1 MSITLPFDDFRN
13 LIAQLPVPDRTAA
26 EAARAAFEKRNASAS
41 GGQIGDFAA
50 WYASIAGASRQ
61 IMRPQVAIF
70 AGTHGVLRHG
80 ISHDPITSTTA
91 LVESCGNGTAAICRI
106 CQTYDLGLK
115 VFDLALDLPTADITK
130 APALDERACAATMAF
145 GMEAL
150 MDKPDLLCL
159 GSFGAG
165 ASTVAATLLAALHS
179 GPAEQWLEGSDAD
192 LLEQRTSVVND
203 VLALHGPHCA
213 DPLEALCRIG
223 GREFAALAGAI
234 LAAGIERVPVVLH
247 GPAAISAAAVL
258 AAVEPRAIAHCA
270 LAERPSNART
280 GKLASALGLQSI
292 FDSGLDG
299 NSEQPLAGALALVT
313 VKAAAA
319 SAT

>member
-1 MSITLPFDDFRN
+1 MSISLPFDDFRN
-13 LIAQLPVPDRTAA
+13 LLTQLPPPDRAAA
-26 EAARAAFEKRNASAS
+26 EAARAAFERRNTLEP
-41 GGQIGDFAA
+41 GGKVGDLST
-50 WYASIAGASRQ
+50 WYASIAGASRLVA
-61 IMRPQVAIF
+61 RPQVAIF

-80 ISHDPITSTTA
+80 ISHEPISSTAA

-165 ASTVAATLLAALHS
+165 SSTVAAALLAALYGGLS
-179 GPAEQWLEGSDAD
+179 EEWLEGSDPD
-192 LLEQRTSVVND
+192 LLEQRKSVVND
-203 VLALHGPHCA
+203 VIALHGPHSA

-223 GREFAALAGAI
+223 GREFAALVGAI
-234 LAAGIERVPVVLH
+234 LAAGMERVPVVLH
-247 GPAAISAAAVL
+247 GNAAFSAAAVL
-258 AAVEPRAIAHCA
+258 ALIEPRAIAHCV

-280 GKLASALGLQSI
+280 GQLAHSLGIKSI
-292 FDSGLDG
+292 FEPNFDG
-299 NSEQPLAGALALVT
+299 DTEQPLSGALALLT